1 MLVTGPALSG
11 LSALA
16 LMQTLSGAPD
26 SLPMVMIAL
35 AIYGVGMGIYI
46 ASNNNET
53 MAAAPVEK
61 SATAGGLINLLR
73 IFGGGAGVAVSA
85 ALLGW
90 RLESAVGIRV
100 QTSQATPT
108 TLLSAVDAVLLF
120 IAVFGAVGTVTALVH
135 DKPTAI
141 AAA

>member
-1 MLVTGPALSG
+1 LSG

-16 LMQTLSGAPD
+16 LMQALSGAPD

-35 AIYGVGMGIYI
+35 ATYGAGMGIYI

-73 IFGGGAGVAVSA
+73 IFGGGVGVAASA
-85 ALLGW
+85 ALLAW
-90 RLESAVGIRV
+90 RLEPAVGNSAP
-100 QTSQATPT
+100 TSQVRPPM
-108 TLLSAVDAVLLF
+108 LLSAVDAILLL
-120 IAVFGAVGTVTALVH
+120 IAVFGAVGAVTALVH
-135 DKPTAI
+135 DKPMTA
-141 AAA
+141 A